1 MIEKDE
7 KIKKNRLYVIN
18 IIMFVYIFCLSVGY
32 AFFSDSLTINGV
44 ASTVDYYSGENLP
57 AAPIVRDPENN
68 RYFTVDETKSKL
80 DFMEERWEEDTYILK
95 YNKKFGIVAGKKTM
109 NYTISFTNPTA
120 LPYTNGTVTT
130 EYIEN
135 QNNYIKEI
143 SASISKTEIAPGET
157 VDITFTVKS
166 NFLAD
171 LGDQE
176 VKATV
181 TYMLQGEPKT
191 INFVIFYD

>member
-1 MIEKDE
+1 MND
-7 KIKKNRLYVIN
+7 KNRKNKLYVIN
-18 IIMFVYIFCLSVGY
+18 IFIFVYMLCLSIGY
-32 AFFSDSLTINGV
+32 AFFSESLTINGV
-44 ASTVDYYSGENLP
+44 AKTVDFYSGENLP
-57 AAPIVRDPENN
+57 TSPVIRDTENN
-68 RYFTVDETKSKL
+68 RYFTCDGTKKNL

-95 YNKKFGIVAGKKTM
+95 YNKKFGIVVGKKTI
-109 NYTISFTNPTA
+109 NYIISFTNPTVIS
-120 LPYTNGTVTT
+120 YTDGTITT

-143 SASISKTEIAPGET
+143 SASISKTELKPGET
-157 VDITFTVKS
+157 VDITFSVTS

-181 TYMLQGEPKT
+181 TYMVQNKPKT
-191 INFVIFYD
+191 INFIIFYD

>member
-18 IIMFVYIFCLSVGY
+18 IVMFVYIFCLSVGY

-157 VDITFTVKS
+157 VDITFTVTS

>member
-1 MIEKDE
+1 
-7 KIKKNRLYVIN
+7 
-18 IIMFVYIFCLSVGY
+18 MFVYIFCLSVGY

-157 VDITFTVKS
+157 VDITFTVTS

>member
-1 MIEKDE
+1 MIEKN
-7 KIKKNRLYVIN
+7 KKNKKKKMYIINVIV
-18 IIMFVYIFCLSVGY
+18 FVYIFCLSIGY

-68 RYFTVDETKSKL
+68 RYFTVDETKSNL

-120 LPYTNGTVTT
+120 LPYTDGTITT
-130 EYIEN
+130 EIIEN
-135 QNNYIKEI
+135 DNNYIKEI
-143 SASISKTEIAPGET
+143 SASISKTEVAPGET
-157 VDITFTVKS
+157 VDITFTVTS

-181 TYMLQGEPKT
+181 TFMLQNEPKT
-191 INFVIFYD
+191 INFIIFYD

>member
-1 MIEKDE
+1 MVEKDA

-18 IIMFVYIFCLSVGY
+18 IIMYVYVLCLSVCY

-57 AAPIVRDPENN
+57 AAPIVRDTESN
-68 RYFTVDETKSKL
+68 RYFTVDETKSNL
-80 DFMEERWEEDTYILK
+80 DFMEERWEGDTYILK

-120 LPYTNGTVTT
+120 LPYTNGTITT

-135 QNNYIKEI
+135 DNNYIK
-143 SASISKTEIAPGET
+143 KYLLL
-157 VDITFTVKS
+157 
-166 NFLAD
+166 FL
-171 LGDQE
+171 
-176 VKATV
+176 KR
-181 TYMLQGEPKT
+181 K
-191 INFVIFYD
+191 

>member
-1 MIEKDE
+1 MVEKDA

-68 RYFTVDETKSKL
+68 RYFTVDETKSNL

-135 QNNYIKEI
+135 DNNYIKEI
-143 SASISKTEIAPGET
+143 SASISKTELKPGET
-157 VDITFTVKS
+157 VDITFTVTF

-181 TYMLQGEPKT
+181 TYMLQNEPKT